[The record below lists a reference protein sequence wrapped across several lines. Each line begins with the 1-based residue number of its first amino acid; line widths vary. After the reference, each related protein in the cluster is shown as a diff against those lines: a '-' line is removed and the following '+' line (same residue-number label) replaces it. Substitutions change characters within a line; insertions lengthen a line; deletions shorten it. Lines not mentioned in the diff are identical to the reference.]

1 VASFEKR
8 YNSHHDWTT
17 SGRSGQKDVMRDTGG
32 WSRRQFLRT
41 LSAAPVVSA
50 IWPAG
55 VEANRALLTP
65 FDELSASER
74 KRLKIRDV
82 QVMVLQGPSRTYTLV
97 KTTSDAGPYGIA
109 EAYGSP
115 GVGVKDQ
122 ILSLKPW
129 LVGKDPL
136 EIDKLYTQMGERTR
150 DLSGTRTDGSAHNL
164 LRAVSGLEMALWDLA
179 GKILDVPTST
189 LLGGRFRDK
198 VRVYDHAA
206 PRDMLDKGAVAEWAA
221 KAKAHPSGFTC
232 HKFGFPNT
240 TPANDSARDL
250 SNRVLTTK
258 ELINLQKGF
267 ENCREAIGWD
277 HDLMVHCHWEY
288 DLRTAIQIAGAVE
301 TIKPVWLEDPLPVDY
316 SDSWKRLCAASRVP
330 ICTGENLARREG
342 FKDFIL
348 NQGCDILHPDLRNA
362 GGFLETK
369 RIADMA
375 HVFGLPMA
383 NHNTGSQ
390 VCTYASAQW
399 ASSIRDY
406 IALETITGEGGWMDQ
421 ILRLDA
427 PYIKDGFVQVTDKPG
442 LGIELN
448 PDVVRAHLAPGET
461 WWG

>member
-1 VASFEKR
+1 
-8 YNSHHDWTT
+8 
-17 SGRSGQKDVMRDTGG
+17 MRF
-32 WSRRQFLRT
+32 SRRQFFCAVGGAPLIPAF
-41 LSAAPVVSA
+41 LSSFH
-50 IWPAG
+50 
-55 VEANRALLTP
+55 ALA
-65 FDELSASER
+65 ASER
-74 KRLKIRDV
+74 KRVKVRDL
-82 QVMVLQGPSRTYTLV
+82 QVMMMQGPRTYTLV
-97 KTTSDAGPYGIA
+97 KITSDAGVYGIG

-115 GVGVKDQ
+115 GVGVKEQ
-122 ILSLKPW
+122 VLSLKPW

-136 EIDKLYTQMGERTR
+136 EIDALYTGMGGGARS
-150 DLSGTRTDGSAHNL
+150 LSGSRTDGSAHNL
-164 LRAVSGLEMALWDLA
+164 MRAASGIEMALWDLA
-179 GKILDVPTST
+179 GKVLGVPTAT

-206 PRDMLDKGAVAEWAA
+206 PKDMLDTASVAEWAA
-221 KAKAHPSGFTC
+221 KAKSHPSGFTC
-232 HKFGFPNT
+232 HKYGLQHT
-240 TPANDSARDL
+240 DPATDHGRDP
-250 SNRVLTTK
+250 SNRLLTTK
-258 ELINLQKGF
+258 ELINLQKGW

-288 DLRTAIQIAGAVE
+288 DLRTSIQIADAVE
-301 TIKPVWLEDPLPVDY
+301 SIKPVWLEDPLPVDY
-316 SDSWKRLCAASRVP
+316 SDSWKRLCAASKVP
-330 ICTGENLARREG
+330 ICMGENLARREG

-348 NQGCDILHPDLRNA
+348 NQGCDILHPDLRNS

-390 VCTYASAQW
+390 VNTYASAQW
-399 ASSIRDY
+399 AASIRDY

-421 ILRLDA
+421 VLLLDG
-427 PYIKDGFVQVTDKPG
+427 PYIKDGFIQVTDKPG

>member
-1 VASFEKR
+1 MS
-8 YNSHHDWTT
+8 D
-17 SGRSGQKDVMRDTGG
+17 SGGV
-32 WSRRQFLRT
+32 SRRQFLHG
-41 LSAAPVVSA
+41 LAAAPLV
-50 IWPAG
+50 PAFLPAFG
-55 VEANRALLTP
+55 AL
-65 FDELSASER
+65 AAAAR
-74 KRLKIRDV
+74 KRVTIRDV
-82 QVMVLQGPSRTYTLV
+82 QVMVMQGASRTYTLV
-97 KTTSDAGPYGIA
+97 RIVSDAGPYGIA

-115 GVGVKDQ
+115 GVGVKEQ

-136 EIDKLYTQMGERTR
+136 EIDKLYTQMGEGTK

-164 LRAVSGLEMALWDLA
+164 LRAVSGIEMALWDLA
-179 GKILDVPTST
+179 GKILDVPTTT
-189 LLGGRFRDK
+189 LLGGKFRDR

-206 PRDMLDKGAVAEWAA
+206 PRDMLDKASVGDWAA
-221 KAKAHPSGFTC
+221 KVKTHPSGFTC
-232 HKFGFPNT
+232 HKFGFPNSD
-240 TPANDSARDL
+240 PASDAARDV
-250 SNRVLTTK
+250 SNRLLTTR
-258 ELINLQKGF
+258 ELIAVRKGF

-277 HDLMVHCHWEY
+277 RDLMVHCHWEY
-288 DLRTAIQIAGAVE
+288 DLRTAIQIADAVE
-301 TIKPVWLEDPLPVDY
+301 SIKPVWLEDPLPVDY
-316 SDSWKRLCAASRVP
+316 SDSWKRLCAASKVP
-330 ICTGENLARREG
+330 ICTGENLTRREG

-399 ASSIRDY
+399 AASIRDY

-421 ILRLDA
+421 VLLLDG
-427 PYIKDGFVQVTDKPG
+427 PYIKDGFIRVADKPG

-448 PDVVRAHLAPGET
+448 PDVVRAHLAAGET

>member
-1 VASFEKR
+1 MAEPRGV
-8 YNSHHDWTT
+8 
-17 SGRSGQKDVMRDTGG
+17 
-32 WSRRQFLRT
+32 SRRQFLWT
-41 LSAAPVVSA
+41 AGAGPFVPAFLPSFHALAAA
-50 IWPAG
+50 
-55 VEANRALLTP
+55 
-65 FDELSASER
+65 ER
-74 KRLKIRDV
+74 KRVKIRDV
-82 QVMVLQGPSRTYTLV
+82 QVMLMQGPSRNYTLV
-97 KTTSDAGPYGIA
+97 KIISDNGLYGIA
-109 EAYGSP
+109 EAYGTP
-115 GVGVKDQ
+115 GVGVKEQ
-122 ILSLKPW
+122 VLSLKPW

-136 EIDKLYTQMGERTR
+136 EIDKLYTQMGEGTR

-164 LRAVSGLEMALWDLA
+164 LRAVSGIEMALWDLA
-179 GKILDVPTST
+179 GKILEVPTST
-189 LLGGRFRDK
+189 LLGGRFREK

-206 PRDMLDKGAVAEWAA
+206 PRNMLDKASVADWAA

-232 HKFGFPNT
+232 HKFGLQHSDPT
-240 TPANDSARDL
+240 TDKARDV

-258 ELINLQKGF
+258 ELIGAQKGF

-301 TIKPVWLEDPLPVDY
+301 STRPVWLEDPLPVDY
-316 SDSWKRLCAASRVP
+316 SDSWKRLCAASKVP
-330 ICTGENLARREG
+330 ICMGENLARREG

-348 NQGCDILHPDLRNA
+348 NQGCDILHPDLRNS

-369 RIADMA
+369 RIADLA

-390 VCTYASAQW
+390 VYTYAAVQW
-399 ASSIRDY
+399 AASIRDY
-406 IALETITGEGGWMDQ
+406 ISLETITGEGGWMDQ
-421 ILRLDA
+421 VLRLDG

-448 PDVVRAHLAPGET
+448 PDIVRAHLAPGET